1 MSDPRRLESQTV
13 VTDMSG
19 LRTEG
24 SSAEL
29 RLWLLNSLFVCLFIG
44 NLCSSMEHILRKATL
59 DYSKSQI

>member
-1 MSDPRRLESQTV
+1 MSDPLRLEFQTV

-29 RLWLLNSLFVCLFIG
+29 SLWLLNSLFVCLFIG
-44 NLCSSMEHILRKATL
+44 NLCSSTEHILSKATL